1 MIIVAILFF
10 ILLVVVG
17 AYLAVFLGG
26 IIGGVF
32 GIRKA
37 KREAAAHGM
46 SLKEYRAMNKREA
59 AIRESMKGAR
69 FTPEA

>member
-10 ILLVVVG
+10 ILLIVVA

-26 IIGGVF
+26 IVGGIF

-37 KREAAAHGM
+37 KREAAAHVLT
-46 SLKEYRAMNKREA
+46 LKEYRAMNKRDAKLREA
-59 AIRESMKGAR
+59 MKGTR
-69 FTPEA
+69 FTPGT